1 MSGRSSSARRQF
13 LAVLTAAF
21 IILQS
26 FLLAVPSAAVE
37 RKSEAPVTQPLVVS
51 TSVVISQ
58 VYGGGGNAGATLTHD
73 FIELFNRGTAPASLT
88 GWSVQY
94 ASAAGTTW
102 QVTNLTNVTLQ
113 PGQYYLVQEAQG
125 AGGTTPLPTPDAT
138 GTIAMSAT
146 AGKVALVNTTTALT
160 GSGCPFSANVVD
172 FVGYGATANCSE
184 TAPTATLSNT
194 TAAIRAANGCTE
206 TDNNSTDFAA
216 GAPTP
221 RNTAASLNTCG
232 GPDAAPTVSNTVP
245 ADNATGVAINSN
257 VQISFSEAVNV
268 GPSWFQISCAT
279 SGTRN
284 VTDTAV
290 STSDN
295 ITFTIN
301 PNSDFA
307 AGEIC
312 TVTVFAA
319 EVTDQDVNDPPDNM
333 AANFVF
339 DFTTGGGPPT
349 PIHTIQGSGTA
360 SPLDGQTLTTTG
372 IVTLLRT
379 GTNNGGP
386 ASGFFLQEPDAQT
399 DADPNTSEG
408 ILVFTSSV
416 PSVSVGD
423 AVTVTGTVDEFF
435 EMTEITSVT
444 NVTVNSSG
452 NPLPNPVPLS
462 PSILDPTALPS
473 QPQLEKYE
481 GMRMTAT
488 SLVSVAPNDNFF
500 DVETVLGGVI
510 RPLREPGIEISQ
522 PVPPDPTSGTPDCC
536 IPRWDENPERLSLDT
551 NARAGAPLNPYT
563 SNVTFSSVSGPLDF
577 SFARYRLIPDSSLV
591 ASPNM
596 SAIPVP
602 SPTAGEFSV
611 AGFNIENFNNNA
623 TQRQKAAL
631 AIRDVM
637 RTPYIIGVA
646 EIFELTGLQALATEI
661 NTISPGRTY
670 VAHLVEADGTSG
682 DADQDVGFL
691 VDTSRVQIN
700 SVTQIELPGCDGT
713 PANCNTFIDPNTGA
727 PALLN
732 DRPPLVLDA
741 NINPSG
747 SNLHVIVVVNHLRSF
762 IDIET
767 VTGEGP
773 RVRAKR
779 KAQGEFLADLLQD
792 LQTAN
797 PTTSVIS
804 VGDYNAFQFN
814 DGYTDPVATIKG
826 QPTADEE
833 VVVDQSPDLVDPNY
847 ANLIEQLLPGEQYS
861 FIFEGTPQALD
872 HVIVNTVAHSRVT
885 RVAIARNN
893 TDFPETPAAAFANDA
908 GRPERCSDHDMP
920 VAYFSLGL
928 PQGSGS
934 FIISEYRLRGSGPG
948 QLAPRIRKQEVRRE
962 TAIEGDFDPGA
973 RDEFIEFYN
982 NTDAPITVQT
992 LDGSA
997 GWALVTSD
1005 GVTRFVIPNGTV
1017 IPARGHY
1024 LAANSL
1030 GYSLSGYRAGNDG
1043 VNETF
1048 ADPDITYTSDI
1059 PDGSGLAIFNTADP
1073 MNLNS
1078 AHRIDAVGYSSND
1091 PLYREGAGF
1100 DDESPGPEFG
1110 NNFEYSFIRNL
1121 INGTPKDT
1129 NDNAADFL
1137 GIDTAG
1143 SGTTIG
1149 TNLGAPGPENL
1160 TSPIMRLGVHVN
1172 RIDQQVSVNSPPNRV
1187 RDLTPVTNGINGTL
1201 SSRRNVVNNTGQP
1214 VTRLRF
1220 RIKEITTFT
1229 LPEVSGQA
1237 DIRALSSNDIMVTLT
1252 DGTTVPVQGTV
1263 LEEPPFQPLAGGW
1276 NSSLSTTGIISLAS
1290 PLAPGASVNVQF
1302 LFGVQQGGR
1311 FRVFIIV
1318 EALP

>member
-1 MSGRSSSARRQF
+1 
-13 LAVLTAAF
+13 
-21 IILQS
+21 
-26 FLLAVPSAAVE
+26 
-37 RKSEAPVTQPLVVS
+37 
-51 TSVVISQ
+51 
-58 VYGGGGNAGATLTHD
+58 
-73 FIELFNRGTAPASLT
+73 
-88 GWSVQY
+88 
-94 ASAAGTTW
+94 
-102 QVTNLTNVTLQ
+102 
-113 PGQYYLVQEAQG
+113 
-125 AGGTTPLPTPDAT
+125 
-138 GTIAMSAT
+138 MSAT
-146 AGKVALVNTTTALT
+146 AGKVALVNTPTALT

-221 RNTAASLNTCG
+221 RNTAAPLSSCG
-232 GPDAAPTVSNTVP
+232 GPDAAPSVSSTIPVNG
-245 ADNATGVAINSN
+245 ATGVALSSN
-257 VQISFSEAVNV
+257 LQVTFSEAVNV
-268 GPSWFQISCAT
+268 GATWFQISCAT

-284 VTDTAV
+284 VSDTMV

-295 ITFTIN
+295 ITFAIN
-301 PNSDFA
+301 PNADFA

-312 TVTVFAA
+312 TVTVVAA
-319 EVTDQDVNDPPDNM
+319 QVTDQDANDPPDNM
-333 AANFVF
+333 AANFVWSY
-339 DFTTGGGPPT
+339 TTGGGPPT
-349 PIHTIQGSGTA
+349 PIHTIQGNGTA

-386 ASGFFLQEPDAQT
+386 ASGFFLQEPDAQA

-435 EMTEITSVT
+435 DMTEITSVT
-444 NVTVNSSG
+444 NVTVNSTG

-473 QPQLEKYE
+473 QPQLEKFE
-481 GMRMTAT
+481 GMRMSAT

-522 PVPPDPTSGTPDCC
+522 PVPPDPTTGTPDCC

-577 SFARYRLIPDSSLV
+577 SFARYRLIPDSGLA
-591 ASPNM
+591 ASANM

-602 SPTAGEFSV
+602 SPTAGEFTV

-670 VAHLVEADGTSG
+670 VAHLVEADGTSA
-682 DADQDVGFL
+682 DSDQDVGFL

-700 SVTQIELPGCDGT
+700 SVTQIELAGCDGM
-713 PANCNTFIDPNTGA
+713 PANCNTYIDPNTGN

-741 NINPSG
+741 NIDPSG
-747 SNLHVIVVVNHLRSF
+747 ANLHVIVVVNHLRSF
-762 IDIET
+762 IDIEL
-767 VTGEGP
+767 VSGEGP

-814 DGYTDPVATIKG
+814 DGYTDPIATIKG

-833 VVVDQSPDLVDPNY
+833 LVVDQSPDLVDPNY

-885 RVAIARNN
+885 RIAIARNN
-893 TDFPETPAAAFANDA
+893 TDFPETPAGAFANDT

-920 VAYFSLGL
+920 VAYFSLGT
-928 PQGSGS
+928 PQASGS
-934 FIISEYRLRGSGPG
+934 FIISEYRLRGPG
-948 QLAPRIRKQEVRRE
+948 ANLGAPRTRKQDVRRE
-962 TAIEGDFDPGA
+962 TATDGNFDPGA

-982 NTDAPITVQT
+982 NTDSPITVQT

-1005 GVTRFVIPNGTV
+1005 GQSRFVIPNGTV

-1024 LAANSL
+1024 LAANFIS
-1030 GYSLSGYRAGNDG
+1030 YSLSGYRSGNDG

-1048 ADPDITYTSDI
+1048 ADPDITYSSDI
-1059 PDGSGLAIFNTADP
+1059 PDGSGLAIFSTADP
-1073 MNLNS
+1073 MNFNS

-1110 NNFEYSFIRNL
+1110 NNFDYSFMRNL

-1137 GIDTAG
+1137 GIDTSG

-1172 RIDQQVSVNSPPNRV
+1172 RLDQQVSVNAPPNRV

-1237 DIRALSSNDIMVTLT
+1237 DIRALSSDDIMVTLT
-1252 DGTTVPVQGTV
+1252 SGTTVPVQGTV

-1302 LFGVQQGGR
+1302 LFGVQQGGS